1 MLKPTRAE
9 VAAQAGNLV
18 SDLLSTEDQM
28 DARTVIR
35 QHPAYTSANYPDL
48 EDRLAAV
55 TGYEAQQILAA
66 LAKIDALGQKHS
78 SVDIEGLVRR
88 KKDTERVDWVLFII
102 NVLWDGLEPTE
113 SMASGDVTAPSCS
126 PFCSCCGYVAC
137 CCVGVV

>member
-55 TGYEAQQILAA
+55 SGYEAQQILAA

-88 KKDTERVDWVLFII
+88 KKDTERVDWVLFILG
-102 NVLWDGLEPTE
+102 VLWDGLEPTE
-113 SMASGDVTAPSCS
+113 TTASGDVAAPTCS
-126 PFCSCCGYVAC
+126 PFCSHCGSYTC